1 MILMPCAA
9 TGAATAKHRIAATT
23 TRVTTLIGCTLLT
36 HFRTAEGNLAQI
48 GRQITAILCLCAVA
62 GCTNP
67 FAGLEKPRGKIGYVQ
82 GAIGAISV
90 DEPQAALIGRDVL
103 SSGGS
108 AADAATAMAFA
119 LSVTMPSSASLG
131 GGGVCIARDANKGL
145 PVVIDF
151 LPRAPKTVP
160 PDATR
165 PSAVP
170 GMARGLV
177 MLHSRFGKLK
187 WEQVLIPAENLARFG
202 YQVPRAFASEFD
214 KVADAVLEDATAA
227 AVFRRTDGRP
237 VAEGGTL
244 SQPELAAVIGRLRKN
259 GAGDFYVSADARK
272 FVDAVNN
279 AGGSLTVEDLRDYLP
294 EVRKPIS
301 FPWRDN
307 TAWHF
312 AGPPSA
318 GGAVAAEMTA
328 ILLDGVRFENSDR
341 ADRLHLIAEAAK
353 RAFVHRMQYMQTD
366 GNYTRHPRE
375 FVNEDAADDALDSID
390 DARSTP
396 LTSLISAPKDWPE
409 TPSAVSL
416 VAMDAE
422 GGSVACTLTMNN
434 SFGTGR
440 MVPGFGVM
448 LAAVPD
454 TRGRTYTPLG
464 PALLASENR
473 NQSILAIAASGGVTA
488 PTAMANVLANAVY
501 EPQTLREAMHAPRIH
516 YGGVPDKV
524 FVETDMQNDI
534 VEDLRKRGHNVA
546 LTGPLGRVAAVYCKT
561 GIPPERGEP
570 FCVSA
575 TDPRGYGVAVG
586 GN

>member
-1 MILMPCAA
+1 MS
-9 TGAATAKHRIAATT
+9 
-23 TRVTTLIGCTLLT
+23 
-36 HFRTAEGNLAQI
+36 
-48 GRQITAILCLCAVA
+48 
-62 GCTNP
+62 
-67 FAGLEKPRGKIGYVQ
+67 

-131 GGGVCIARDANKGL
+131 GGGVCIARDAKKGL
-145 PVVIDF
+145 PVVFDF
-151 LPRAPKTVP
+151 LPKAPKTIP
-160 PDATR
+160 PGATR

-177 MLHSRFGKLK
+177 LLQSRFGKLK

-202 YQVPRAFASEFD
+202 YQAPRAFISEFD
-214 KVADAVLEDATAA
+214 KVADAVLEDQTAA
-227 AVFRRTDGRP
+227 AVFRRSDGRP
-237 VAEGGTL
+237 VGEGDTL
-244 SQPELAAVIGRLRKN
+244 FQPELAAVLGRLRKN

-272 FVDAVNN
+272 FVDAVNEV
-279 AGGSLTVEDLRDYLP
+279 GGSLTIEDLRDYRP
-294 EVRKPIS
+294 EVRKPLS
-301 FPWRDN
+301 FSWRN
-307 TAWHF
+307 NSAWHF

-318 GGAVAAEMTA
+318 GGAVAAEMSA

-341 ADRLHLIAEAAK
+341 ADRLHLVAEAAK

-390 DARSTP
+390 DGRTTP
-396 LTSLISAPKDWPE
+396 LTSLISAPADWPE
-409 TPSAVSL
+409 TPSAVNL
-416 VAMDAE
+416 VAMDTE

-434 SFGTGR
+434 AFGTGR
-440 MVPGFGVM
+440 MVPGFGVI

-464 PALLASENR
+464 PALWASEYR
-473 NQSILAIAASGGVTA
+473 NQSMMAIAASGGVTA
-488 PTAMANVLANAVY
+488 PTSMVNVLANTAV
-501 EPQTLREAMHAPRIH
+501 EPQTLREAMRAPRIH

-524 FVETDMQNDI
+524 FVESDMPSDI
-534 VEDLRKRGHNVA
+534 VEDLRKRGHDVA
-546 LTGPLGRVAAVYCKT
+546 ITGSLGRVAAVYCK
-561 GIPPERGEP
+561 GGLPVDGDEA
-570 FCVSA
+570 FCESA